1 MGWNGEGRTRRRNE
15 GGRKRGEE
23 GERGKMSIEL
33 PSDKGGDDGR
43 GGY

>member
-1 MGWNGEGRTRRRNE
+1 MENRKRRNE
-15 GGRKRGEE
+15 GGEEE

-43 GGY
+43 G